1 LGELIWRNWRPFV
14 PLAGSGGTEAN
25 FISSSWDGL
34 WPGKG
39 AKPMS
44 ADHRIVKAKRL
55 TVRVNDEIVRAIALQ
70 AMWRRFADQPNLITA
85 LRRQLWFPLLRGSLH
100 SDLLMTLCRLHEH
113 GHEDNATIPVVRS
126 LIEAPGVHDL
136 LADPSAADHAKRR
149 HNELRRTEAVR
160 RIRVLRDRVLAH
172 NDIRQT
178 ERIAAND
185 DELMILEESARI
197 ATYLTMAIGGL
208 GVRFSL
214 HQRTW
219 ELAAERFWSLVVGG
233 LNEGKTKALV

>member
-1 LGELIWRNWRPFV
+1 
-14 PLAGSGGTEAN
+14 
-25 FISSSWDGL
+25 
-34 WPGKG
+34 
-39 AKPMS
+39 MS
-44 ADHRIVKAKRL
+44 ADYRIVKAKRL

-70 AMWRRFADQPNLITA
+70 AMWRRFADQPHLITA
-85 LRRQLWFPLLRGSLH
+85 LRREPWFPLLRGSLH

-149 HNELRRTEAVR
+149 HDELRRTEAVR

-178 ERIAAND
+178 ERTAANA

-197 ATYLTMAIGGL
+197 AISLTMAVGGL
-208 GVRFSL
+208 GVQFSL

-219 ELAAERFWSLVVGG
+219 ESATEHFWSLVVGG

>member
-1 LGELIWRNWRPFV
+1 M
-14 PLAGSGGTEAN
+14 EAN

-44 ADHRIVKAKRL
+44 ADYRIVKAKRL

-70 AMWRRFADQPNLITA
+70 AMWRRFADQPHLITA
-85 LRRQLWFPLLRGSLH
+85 LRREPWFPLLRGSLH

-149 HNELRRTEAVR
+149 HDELRRTEAVR

-178 ERIAAND
+178 EGIAASD
-185 DELMILEESARI
+185 DVAMLLEETARI
-197 ATYLTMAIGGL
+197 ATYLTMAVGGL
-208 GVRFSL
+208 GVQFSL

-219 ELAAERFWSLVVGG
+219 ESAAEHFWSLVVGG